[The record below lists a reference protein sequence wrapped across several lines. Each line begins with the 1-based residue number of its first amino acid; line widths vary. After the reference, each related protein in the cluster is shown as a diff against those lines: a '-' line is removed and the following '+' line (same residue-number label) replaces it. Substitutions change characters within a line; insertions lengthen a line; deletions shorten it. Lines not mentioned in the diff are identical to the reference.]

1 MVPGIKIK
9 FQQGCSWG
17 IVPSLVCMIV
27 CGLFSCKPDMP
38 DNGNA
43 GRIILQPVQYLD
55 LNDEADNFDY
65 YYCLFEANVAGSQ
78 ENVSDFDYKLIRK
91 ANKPLSK
98 KELDTLSFQFQNYEI
113 EKKLYKLVILA
124 TPSVQNETRLACE
137 SGILDNGSPLSDVCI
152 ELVPDGKSGYHL
164 LSKDNYYTIQ
174 PFSGKDIVYNNILT
188 IEPVLK
194 RAVGQLVFDIF
205 KVTNNS
211 ISQPVA
217 TDDGFGS
224 VLDRIEKIRVK
235 TRNFSY
241 RYSISKHTTTTAPK
255 EKEVSITGATDLDD
269 EYLLH
274 AEVQPKEV
282 ITGPVTKN
290 NKQIGGS
297 VRVYGPY
304 LLPSPETSPV
314 NVMLSFSY
322 YDTSPVNETYELIG
336 LDNGLQLNLPSG
348 NKNRIYVEK
357 NCYTVT
363 NIGIPHNRVIDLD
376 IFGNVTIETKW
387 D

>member
-1 MVPGIKIK
+1 MVSGIKIK
-9 FQQGCSWG
+9 FQQACSWG
-17 IVPSLVCMIV
+17 IVSSLVCMIV
-27 CGLFSCKPDMP
+27 CGLFSCKPDIP
-38 DNGNA
+38 DNGNT
-43 GRIILQPVQYLD
+43 GRIILQPVQYPD
-55 LNDEADNFDY
+55 LSSEADSLDY
-65 YYCLFEANVAGSQ
+65 YYCLFEANL
-78 ENVSDFDYKLIRK
+78 SDTVYKLIRK
-91 ANKPLSK
+91 GDKPLSK
-98 KELDTLSFQFQNYEI
+98 TELDTLSFQFHNYEI

-124 TPSVQNETRLACE
+124 TPSVQNETQLVSE
-137 SGILDNGSPLSDVCI
+137 SGPLENGSLLSDVCI
-152 ELVPDGKSGYHL
+152 ELVPNGKSGYHL
-164 LSKDNYYTIQ
+164 LSKNNYYTIK
-174 PFSGKDIVYNNILT
+174 PFSGKDVVDNDILT
-188 IEPVLK
+188 IELALE

-224 VLDRIEKIRVK
+224 VLDRIEQIRVK
-235 TRNFSY
+235 VRNFSY
-241 RYSISKHTTTTAPK
+241 RYSVSKDTTTVAPVD
-255 EKEVSITGATDLDD
+255 KEVSTTGATLLDK
-269 EYLLH
+269 EYLLYPG
-274 AEVQPKEV
+274 VQPKGV
-282 ITGPVTKN
+282 ITGPVIKN
-290 NKQIGGS
+290 EKQIGGS

-322 YDTSPVNETYELIG
+322 YDTSPVNETYELIS

-376 IFGNVTIETKW
+376 ISSDITIETKW